1 MKKLNLIG
9 ALLLSS
15 VMAFAQDT
23 ETTTTSTSTSTST
36 TTSSDNSGSLSFTSK
51 NGHEVLPQAGDWAIG
66 IGASSALGY
75 FGNLFTGA
83 TNNNTEAFEFANENL
98 PTQVIFGKYMVS
110 SELAYRGYA
119 RLAYNRVSTKAEVDA
134 DLDPN
139 PDVYV
144 TDKRVTS
151 TSGITLGAGL
161 EKRRGMNRLV
171 GVYGAQAFIN
181 LDQSTKTKYEYGNA
195 LSVQNPNPTGGGLQ
209 NSNTGAPNPAFGQ
222 RLLKTSLGS
231 AFGVGAQAFI
241 GAEYYFAPK
250 MSIGGEFYWG
260 LTYTRNPVASETWEA
275 LEPTTG
281 EVTEYVSNSVG
292 GSVFNAGLSNLGG
305 AINLFLYF

>member
-15 VMAFAQDT
+15 VMVFAQDT
-23 ETTTTSTSTSTST
+23 ETTTST
-36 TTSSDNSGSLSFTSK
+36 TTADKSTENGGSLSFTSK

-66 IGASSALGY
+66 IGASNALGY

-83 TNNNTEAFEFANENL
+83 ANANGDNAFSFANENL
-98 PTQVIFGKYMVS
+98 PSQVIFGKYMVS

-119 RLAYNRVSTKAEVDA
+119 RLNYNRVSTKAEVDA
-134 DLDPN
+134 DLNPN

-209 NSNTGAPNPAFGQ
+209 NSNTVAPNPAFGQ
-222 RLLKTSLGS
+222 RLVKTSLGS
-231 AFGVGAQAFI
+231 SFGVGAQAFI

-260 LTYTRNPVASETWEA
+260 LTYTNNPVASETWEA

-292 GSVFNAGLSNLGG
+292 GSQFNAGLSNLGG